1 MNDFDRS
8 KKKLQTAILM
18 IAKEIVRLCDEN
30 NIPYFI
36 NGGTQLGAVRHK
48 GFIPWDDD
56 FDIGMRRADYE
67 KFLKVCEE
75 QLDHNKYFLQ
85 TEDTEKNYDF
95 YFAKIQLK
103 VTSIIEDFSKNV
115 QIEHGIFVDIF
126 PYDNIPDNYPKYV
139 ISNDTLDFSQNGII
153 HQNIIDWLL
162 ED

>member
-1 MNDFDRS
+1 MNDFDIS

-36 NGGTQLGAVRHK
+36 NGGTQLGAIRHK

-85 TEDTEKNYDF
+85 TEDTEKNYAF

-103 VTSIIEDFSKNV
+103 GTSIIEDFSKNV